1 MEDVVFYPVGF
12 TNGGGRGGEGRRGSP
27 DKDTNIVMAC

>member
-12 TNGGGRGGEGRRGSP
+12 TNAEGGGRRGSP
-27 DKDTNIVMAC
+27 DKDVQTLSWHVKT